1 MSALTQLSESTQTV
15 RTTLTF
21 VAEDFEFLKTYAKA
35 KAMRL
40 SEAMA
45 DLIGQV
51 RNKNQGGMIQKNDLW
66 VIDSPSLRKGYK
78 GSKMT
83 MEQVNQLRDQEY

>member
-1 MSALTQLSESTQTV
+1 MATPTYPPTSTQTV

-21 VAEDFEFLKTYAKA
+21 VSDDFEFLKTYAKA

-51 RNKNQGGMIQKNDLW
+51 RHKNQGGMIQKSDLW
-66 VIDSPSLRKGYK
+66 VIDSPSLREGYK
-78 GSKMT
+78 GPKMT
-83 MEQVNQLRDQEY
+83 MEQVNQLRDQE

>member
-1 MSALTQLSESTQTV
+1 MVTSTYSPESTQTV

-51 RNKNQGGMIQKNDLW
+51 RNKNQGGMIQKDDLW
-66 VIDSPSLRKGYK
+66 VIDSPSLHKGYK
-78 GSKMT
+78 GEKMT
-83 MEQVNQLRDQEY
+83 MEQVNQLRDQE